1 MRMTDRFKS
10 APLPIGLA
18 AITILFLVTV
28 AATPPPPAQSTSS
41 PTVYIPRGTVIF
53 VTVTKDIR
61 VGGAGT
67 NSEVHKV
74 KFEVTQDIILN
85 GYVIAKAGDL
95 AEGEYTNQNNV
106 TKRVFSTNE
115 SQEVALDI
123 DDIVNFC
130 GDTVHLQFERTFVGG
145 ARGGFMSFGVH
156 AHDAVFAKG
165 SILKAQTDRPQ
176 KSICAEATAAAPG
189 PVPSP
194 LVVSDDEAQAAASAG
209 PSPGSAKTTS
219 PPEAFPNT
227 HY

>member
-1 MRMTDRFKS
+1 MMDRFKLGR
-10 APLPIGLA
+10 LPVKTA
-18 AITILFLVTV
+18 AVATALLLTV
-28 AATPPPPAQSTSS
+28 AAAPPTLAPSASS
-41 PTVYIPRGTVIF
+41 PAVRIPRGTVLF

-85 GYVIAKAGDL
+85 GYIVAKAGDL
-95 AEGEYTNQNNV
+95 AEGEYTNQNNI

-130 GDTVHLQFERTFVGG
+130 GDTIHTEFERTFVGG
-145 ARGGFMSFGVH
+145 ARGGFMSFGIH

-165 SILKAQTDRPQ
+165 SILKAQTDRPE
-176 KSICAEATAAAPG
+176 KDICAEATAATPG

-194 LVVSDDEAQAAASAG
+194 LVVSDEEAQAASASPG
-209 PSPGSAKTTS
+209 PSPR
-219 PPEAFPNT
+219 
-227 HY
+227 